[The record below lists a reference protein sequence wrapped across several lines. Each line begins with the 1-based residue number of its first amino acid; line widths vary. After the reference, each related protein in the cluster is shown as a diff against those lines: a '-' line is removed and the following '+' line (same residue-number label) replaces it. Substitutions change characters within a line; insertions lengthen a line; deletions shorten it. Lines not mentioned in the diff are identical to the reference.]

1 MQYEDYDIE
10 KSFEDLFNILVIR
23 FDQFNILDPLFGN
36 LKNAKKNEYS
46 CNQADDD
53 KYMNATGR
61 DKRHGSQRSP
71 GETGAAD
78 VKVVILQQQA
88 HYILL

>member
-1 MQYEDYDIE
+1 MKIMVCLKNRLKKNQ
-10 KSFEDLFNILVIR
+10 FDLFNILVIR
-23 FDQFNILDPLFGN
+23 FDPFNILVIRFDPFNILDPLFGN

-61 DKRHGSQRSP
+61 DKRHGS
-71 GETGAAD
+71 
-78 VKVVILQQQA
+78 
-88 HYILL
+88 

>member
-1 MQYEDYDIE
+1 MKIMVCLKNRLKKNEL
-10 KSFEDLFNILVIR
+10 DLFNTLVIR
-23 FDQFNILDPLFGN
+23 FDPFNILDPLFGN

-61 DKRHGSQRSP
+61 DKRHGS
-71 GETGAAD
+71 
-78 VKVVILQQQA
+78 
-88 HYILL
+88 

>member
-53 KYMNATGR
+53 KYMNATGG
-61 DKRHGSQRSP
+61 DKRHGSQRSLREP
-71 GETGAAD
+71 GAAD
-78 VKVVILQQQA
+78 VKVVLLQQWA
-88 HYILL
+88 HYILP